1 MLGEY
6 GVCADRLV
14 GKDKVVIYNNVQ
26 LMKKICLNNRDEMIM
41 LFVDNIAYIM
51 ADGNYTKICYIGGMT
66 TVLSF
71 GISKVETL
79 VSASY
84 ADGEVSPFVRLGR
97 SVIINQWFLYDINVL
112 KQHLVLSD
120 CMKNTIT
127 LKLPKPLLKKYK
139 DLVSKST
146 IKKNELC

>member
-1 MLGEY
+1 
-6 GVCADRLV
+6 
-14 GKDKVVIYNNVQ
+14 
-26 LMKKICLNNRDEMIM
+26 MKKICINNRDEMVI

-51 ADGNYTKICYIGGMT
+51 ADGNYTKICYMGGMT

-71 GISKVETL
+71 GLSKVEAM
-79 VSASY
+79 VSAAY
-84 ADGEVSPFVRLGR
+84 AEGTISPFVRLGR
-97 SVIINQWFLYDINVL
+97 SVIINQLFLYDINIL

-139 DLVSKST
+139 DLVSRST
-146 IKKNELC
+146 IKKEPEK

>member
-1 MLGEY
+1 
-6 GVCADRLV
+6 
-14 GKDKVVIYNNVQ
+14 
-26 LMKKICLNNRDEMIM
+26 MKKICLNNRDEMIM

-97 SVIINQWFLYDINVL
+97 SAAAIKNHQIHARINLFSRKKSQSLIFRQKTRLIFLIL
-112 KQHLVLSD
+112 KAL
-120 CMKNTIT
+120 T
-127 LKLPKPLLKKYK
+127 
-139 DLVSKST
+139 
-146 IKKNELC
+146 

>member
-1 MLGEY
+1 
-6 GVCADRLV
+6 
-14 GKDKVVIYNNVQ
+14 
-26 LMKKICLNNRDEMIM
+26 MKKICLNNRDEMIM

-120 CMKNTIT
+120 CIKNTIT

-139 DLVSKST
+139 ELVSKST
-146 IKKNELC
+146 IKKNVLC

>member
-1 MLGEY
+1 
-6 GVCADRLV
+6 
-14 GKDKVVIYNNVQ
+14 
-26 LMKKICLNNRDEMIM
+26 MKKICLNNRDEMIM

-71 GISKVETL
+71 GIFKVETL

-120 CMKNTIT
+120 CIKNTIT

-139 DLVSKST
+139 ELVSKST

>member
-1 MLGEY
+1 
-6 GVCADRLV
+6 
-14 GKDKVVIYNNVQ
+14 
-26 LMKKICLNNRDEMIM
+26 MKKICLNNRDEMIM

-120 CMKNTIT
+120 CIKNTIT

-139 DLVSKST
+139 ELVSKST
-146 IKKNELC
+146 IRKNELC

>member
-1 MLGEY
+1 
-6 GVCADRLV
+6 
-14 GKDKVVIYNNVQ
+14 
-26 LMKKICLNNRDEMIM
+26 MKKICLNNRDEMIM

-84 ADGEVSPFVRLGR
+84 ADGEVCPFVRLGR

>member
-1 MLGEY
+1 
-6 GVCADRLV
+6 
-14 GKDKVVIYNNVQ
+14 
-26 LMKKICLNNRDEMIM
+26 MKKICLNNRDEMIM

-84 ADGEVSPFVRLGR
+84 ADGEVSPFVRLGS
-97 SVIINQWFLYDINVL
+97 SVIINQWFLYDTNVL
-112 KQHLVLSD
+112 KQ
-120 CMKNTIT
+120 
-127 LKLPKPLLKKYK
+127 YK
-139 DLVSKST
+139 ELVSKST

>member
-1 MLGEY
+1 
-6 GVCADRLV
+6 
-14 GKDKVVIYNNVQ
+14 
-26 LMKKICLNNRDEMIM
+26 MKKICINNRDEMVI

-51 ADGNYTKICYIGGMT
+51 ADGNYTKICYMGGIT

-71 GISKVETL
+71 GLSKVEAM
-79 VSASY
+79 VSAAY
-84 ADGEVSPFVRLGR
+84 AEGTISPFVRLGR
-97 SVIINQWFLYDINVL
+97 SVIINQLFLYDINIL

-139 DLVSKST
+139 DLVSRST
-146 IKKNELC
+146 IKKESEK

>member
-1 MLGEY
+1 
-6 GVCADRLV
+6 
-14 GKDKVVIYNNVQ
+14 
-26 LMKKICLNNRDEMIM
+26 MKKICLNNRDEMIM

-84 ADGEVSPFVRLGR
+84 ADGEVCPFVRLGR

-120 CMKNTIT
+120 CIKNTIT

-139 DLVSKST
+139 ELVSKST

>member
-1 MLGEY
+1 
-6 GVCADRLV
+6 
-14 GKDKVVIYNNVQ
+14 
-26 LMKKICLNNRDEMIM
+26 MKKICLNNRDEMIM

-51 ADGNYTKICYIGGMT
+51 ADGNYTKTCYIGGMT

>member
-1 MLGEY
+1 
-6 GVCADRLV
+6 
-14 GKDKVVIYNNVQ
+14 
-26 LMKKICLNNRDEMIM
+26 MKKICLNNRDEMIM

-51 ADGNYTKICYIGGMT
+51 ADGNYTKRCYIGGMT

-120 CMKNTIT
+120 CIKNTIT

-139 DLVSKST
+139 ELVSKST

>member
-1 MLGEY
+1 
-6 GVCADRLV
+6 
-14 GKDKVVIYNNVQ
+14 
-26 LMKKICLNNRDEMIM
+26 MIM

-84 ADGEVSPFVRLGR
+84 ADGEVCPFVRLGR

-112 KQHLVLSD
+112 KQYLVLSD

>member
-1 MLGEY
+1 
-6 GVCADRLV
+6 
-14 GKDKVVIYNNVQ
+14 
-26 LMKKICLNNRDEMIM
+26 MKKICLNNRDEMIM

-51 ADGNYTKICYIGGMT
+51 ADGNYTKICFIGGMT

>member
-1 MLGEY
+1 
-6 GVCADRLV
+6 
-14 GKDKVVIYNNVQ
+14 
-26 LMKKICLNNRDEMIM
+26 MKKICLNNRDEMIM

-120 CMKNTIT
+120 CIKNTIT

-139 DLVSKST
+139 ELVSKST
-146 IKKNELC
+146 IKKNELCLKVLLDKREPSGLPSKVRG

>member
-1 MLGEY
+1 
-6 GVCADRLV
+6 
-14 GKDKVVIYNNVQ
+14 
-26 LMKKICLNNRDEMIM
+26 MKKICINNRDEMVI

-51 ADGNYTKICYIGGMT
+51 ADGNYTKICYMGGMT

-71 GISKVETL
+71 GLSKVEAM
-79 VSASY
+79 VSAAY
-84 ADGEVSPFVRLGR
+84 AEGTISPFVRLGR
-97 SVIINQWFLYDINVL
+97 SVIINQLFLYDINIL

-139 DLVSKST
+139 DLVSRST
-146 IKKNELC
+146 IKKESGK

>member
-1 MLGEY
+1 
-6 GVCADRLV
+6 
-14 GKDKVVIYNNVQ
+14 
-26 LMKKICLNNRDEMIM
+26 MKKICLNNRDEMIM

-97 SVIINQWFLYDINVL
+97 SVIINQWFLYDINVF

-120 CMKNTIT
+120 CIKNTIT

-139 DLVSKST
+139 ELVSKST

>member
-1 MLGEY
+1 M
-6 GVCADRLV
+6 R
-14 GKDKVVIYNNVQ
+14 
-26 LMKKICLNNRDEMIM
+26 KICINNRDEMVI

-71 GISKVETL
+71 GLSKIEEM
-79 VSASY
+79 VSAAY
-84 ADGEVSPFVRLGR
+84 AEGTVSPFVRLGR
-97 SVIINQWFLYDINVL
+97 SVIINQLFLYDINIL

-127 LKLPKPLLKKYK
+127 LKLPKLLLKKYK
-139 DLVSKST
+139 DLVSH
-146 IKKNELC
+146 IKGTERSVYKALCPKIE

>member
-1 MLGEY
+1 
-6 GVCADRLV
+6 
-14 GKDKVVIYNNVQ
+14 
-26 LMKKICLNNRDEMIM
+26 MKKICLNNRDEMIM

-84 ADGEVSPFVRLGR
+84 ADGEVCPFVRLGR

-112 KQHLVLSD
+112 KQYLVLSD

>member
-1 MLGEY
+1 
-6 GVCADRLV
+6 
-14 GKDKVVIYNNVQ
+14 
-26 LMKKICLNNRDEMIM
+26 MKKICINNRDEMVI

-51 ADGNYTKICYIGGMT
+51 ADGNYTKICYMGGMT

-71 GISKVETL
+71 GLSKVEAM
-79 VSASY
+79 VSAAY
-84 ADGEVSPFVRLGR
+84 AEGTISPFVRLGR
-97 SVIINQWFLYDINVL
+97 SVIINQLFLYDINIL

-139 DLVSKST
+139 DLVSRST
-146 IKKNELC
+146 IKKKSEK